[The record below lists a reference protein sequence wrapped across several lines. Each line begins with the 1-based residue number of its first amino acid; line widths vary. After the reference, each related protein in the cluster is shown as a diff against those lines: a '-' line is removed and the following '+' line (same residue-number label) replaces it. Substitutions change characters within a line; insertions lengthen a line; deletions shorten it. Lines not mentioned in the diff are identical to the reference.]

1 LVYYIPNLNLAK
13 DSLLFWINVMN
24 LVISKIA
31 IKNHKEDVLKIL
43 STIVPLKETLENL
56 EEKYEGVYFKCKLGE
71 CNFDYQLNSICVKI
85 VLDGETNKDVK
96 ERLDILKKFVKP
108 TFSLHFAKSL
118 YTQKDCL

>member
-1 LVYYIPNLNLAK
+1 MVYYIPNLNLAK

>member
-1 LVYYIPNLNLAK
+1 
-13 DSLLFWINVMN
+13 
-24 LVISKIA
+24 
-31 IKNHKEDVLKIL
+31 VLKIL